1 MVNKVYGLLGISTK
15 AGKLACG
22 TDLVIEELK
31 KRKVYLVI
39 IASDASEKTIKNM
52 IYYCDKYH
60 VENLI
65 YGTIEE
71 ISKSIGKHNKAI
83 IAIEDENLA
92 EAIKKAINNT

>member
-1 MVNKVYGLLGISTK
+1 MVNKVYGLFGISTK
-15 AGKLACG
+15 AGKLVSG

-31 KRKVYLVI
+31 KEKVNLVI

-65 YGTIEE
+65 YGTIDE
-71 ISKSIGKHNKAI
+71 ISKSIGKYNKAI

-92 EAIKKAINNT
+92 KAIKNEIINT